1 MFCIHG
7 LELVL
12 ISHPLTYLGIAMSWY
27 LFGHLL
33 WMLCSARA
41 PELAQASFTATK
53 PYMERGD
60 VAKKLNM
67 AHHRPK
73 AGSCM

>member
-33 WMLCSARA
+33 WISFSARL
-41 PELAQASFTATK
+41 PKLAQASITAMK

-60 VAKKLNM
+60 VAKKLNT
-67 AHHRPK
+67 ANHQPK
-73 AGSCM
+73 AGWCM